1 MNRITYSYFL
11 AVLTLSGSAVLTLQ
25 TETAFAQQSTE
36 RPSVQFSLPLPD
48 TSQRNRYVVSTPFPP
63 IATASATVSAEGPVL
78 APVPTF
84 DGNVPAPA
92 TGPRAPMPTPTLG
105 NQLPQVPILP
115 TTRPITG
122 IAALPKRLMSLAEVG
137 GMATSNHPGVQQAAR
152 QAEALR
158 GVWVQ
163 AGLKPNPSVGYSAEE
178 ITEDYAGKQG
188 VTFSQPIT
196 PKYKRDARQSTVNRE
211 YQAACQTQ
219 QIQCQKAMND
229 SMLAAYRVAFSYRKW
244 LVLEELTRIS
254 QESQRAGSEL
264 LKAKEIGRSFFL
276 DIKIQSERTQ
286 IALKDAEIAYRTACK
301 ELAILIALPE
311 NGLIEITDP
320 VETLLP
326 EVNEATLLAEIQAVS
341 PELRQAYAEVE
352 TAKAR
357 VQQQC
362 AEAGI
367 DYDTN
372 AKIAYN
378 TETKQGEFSLGV
390 AVPIRIF
397 DRNQGNIQRA
407 KSELAASYRNVE
419 RLERLIATKYERQL
433 GEYQTARNRVVS
445 YKEKI
450 LSEARE
456 SLDLALA
463 AYRRGEYG
471 SLELLDAQRTLSTV
485 QVEYLDNLN
494 ALMESQVLLQGALL
508 SGGLEKP
515 GTE

>member
-1 MNRITYSYFL
+1 MT
-11 AVLTLSGSAVLTLQ
+11 LTEIG
-25 TETAFAQQSTE
+25 
-36 RPSVQFSLPLPD
+36 
-48 TSQRNRYVVSTPFPP
+48 
-63 IATASATVSAEGPVL
+63 
-78 APVPTF
+78 
-84 DGNVPAPA
+84 
-92 TGPRAPMPTPTLG
+92 
-105 NQLPQVPILP
+105 
-115 TTRPITG
+115 G
-122 IAALPKRLMSLAEVG
+122 I
-137 GMATSNHPGVQQAAR
+137 ATSNHPGVQQAAR
-152 QAEALR
+152 QAEAFR
-158 GVWVQ
+158 GAWVQ

-178 ITEDYAGKQG
+178 ITEDHAGKQG
-188 VTFSQPIT
+188 MTFSQPIT
-196 PKYKRDARQSTVNRE
+196 PKYKRDARQSTANRE
-211 YQAACQTQ
+211 YQAACQTH
-219 QIQCQKAMND
+219 QIQCQKATND
-229 SMLAAYRVAFSYRKW
+229 AMLAAYRVAFSYRKW
-244 LVLEELTRIS
+244 LALEDLTRIS

-264 LKAKEIGRSFFL
+264 LKAKEIGRSVFL

-301 ELAILIALPE
+301 ELAILLGLPE
-311 NGLIEITDP
+311 RELIEISDP
-320 VETLLP
+320 VETLTP
-326 EVNEATLLAEIQAVS
+326 ELNEATLLAEIQAIS

-378 TETKQGEFSLGV
+378 TETKQGEFSVGI

-407 KSELAASYRNVE
+407 KSELAASHRNVE
-419 RLERLIATKYERQL
+419 RLERLIAQKYEKQL

-450 LSEARE
+450 LSEAHE
-456 SLDLALA
+456 SLDLALN

-485 QVEYLDNLN
+485 QIEYLDNLN
-494 ALMESQVLLQGALL
+494 VLMESQVLLQGALL

-515 GTE
+515 GME

>member
-11 AVLTLSGSAVLTLQ
+11 AVLILSGSAVLICS

-48 TSQRNRYVVSTPFPP
+48 TSQRNRYVVATPLPP
-63 IATASATVSAEGPVL
+63 IATASATVPTEGPVL
-78 APVPTF
+78 APVPAF
-84 DGNVPAPA
+84 DGKVPAPA
-92 TGPRAPMPTPTLG
+92 TGPRAPMPTLG
-105 NQLPQVPILP
+105 NLPPKAVMLP
-115 TTRPITG
+115 ASQPPASG
-122 IAALPKRLMSLAEVG
+122 IAALPKRPMTLAEVG

-152 QAEALR
+152 QAEAFR
-158 GVWVQ
+158 GAWVQ

-178 ITEDYAGKQG
+178 ITEDYTGKQG

-211 YQAACQTQ
+211 YQAAFQTQ

-229 SMLAAYRVAFSYRKW
+229 AMLAAYRVAFSYRKW

-264 LKAKEIGRSFFL
+264 LKAKEIGRSIFL

-326 EVNEATLLAEIQAVS
+326 ELNEATLLAEIQAIS

-419 RLERLIATKYERQL
+419 RLERLIAMKYERQL